1 MSVNASSL
9 VISGS
14 SHAIA
19 LQSASMG
26 SERVAWLVVTNDGTG
41 QLGWI
46 AARIENKFYIEG
58 VGVNLGENQDKGAD
72 PCRGFIGTPDEIT
85 FYYDRTTAV
94 DYSIAQSY
102 QNDVV
107 SSPGNGRVS
116 SRLDFTTAPRITAF
130 FQQQPLIPFADF
142 DYGTNISR
150 ESGRT
155 GSAVFMSEALWMGG
169 LPMTIG
175 ESNSCTTI
183 EVNSGWQY
191 CSEPNLT
198 AASKVWS
205 VHKGIVAYYTD
216 SIPPQSGAT
225 SNNLLESWGNIV
237 GTEVSI
243 ITSTDINPL
252 YITLLKD
259 GGNLVVDAAGLALFM
274 KTELVTS
281 SHAIVKGDY
290 VWINTPDP
298 HGFLIAGWGEI
309 SNIPSASG
317 MSSCDD
323 LLASSANGTLVLYSS
338 VAEAQQAG
346 KTNVVPFVVDFPGNL
361 QNPIARPFYC
371 TWYLQSEYY
380 RAENLPIPNL
390 AEDGGFARDPIGDYE
405 GYLGRHNWFFYRL
418 SDSITIEFQNLYP
431 LDEWIWSASDGNP
444 IQ

>member
-1 MSVNASSL
+1 M
-9 VISGS
+9 
-14 SHAIA
+14 
-19 LQSASMG
+19 
-26 SERVAWLVVTNDGTG
+26 
-41 QLGWI
+41 GWI
-46 AARIENKFYIEG
+46 AARMDDKFYIEG
-58 VGVNLGENQDKGAD
+58 VGINVGVNQDENTD
-72 PCRGFIGTPDEIT
+72 PCKGYIGQPSEYT
-85 FYYDRTTAV
+85 FHYNRNTATG
-94 DYSIAQSY
+94 YAIAQAQQNNGVILTY
-102 QNDVV
+102 QNC
-107 SSPGNGRVS
+107 GRVTY
-116 SRLDFTTAPRITAF
+116 RLNVND
-130 FQQQPLIPFADF
+130 IPFADF
-142 DYGTNISR
+142 TYPEVGHKINHPDCGN
-150 ESGRT
+150 GT
-155 GSAVFMSEALWMGG
+155 GSAVFISEALWMGG

-371 TWYLQSEYY
+371 SWYIKNELGFSSHDWYFYTLPNSVTIPANELYLSLDWTWT
-380 RAENLPIPNL
+380 NTDGILP
-390 AEDGGFARDPIGDYE
+390 
-405 GYLGRHNWFFYRL
+405 
-418 SDSITIEFQNLYP
+418 
-431 LDEWIWSASDGNP
+431 
-444 IQ
+444 